1 MANKNMVPIG
11 ILIAAVFIIVGG
23 FLIFNPSS
31 HNGGNE
37 GASGGD
43 ESYIEQTA
51 STAHSSMPEYKV
63 TEENLNQNANV
74 PLTVGKKYEYKTT
87 EQMTMQML
95 MCNGQPVRSGGSGSG
110 GSGRGG
116 YVRGNQNQVNS
127 TEELPAGCEYVNR
140 TSTQIINTVFY
151 VEKIEKVDNKDC
163 YVVSTSTT
171 REISAEERNM
181 TSRLSAQQQQRFQN
195 MSQNRQQN
203 TTYYYNKETGK
214 ITEVI
219 TKTGSTELT
228 FTGDMANAM
237 LNMGRTFTRN
247 LMNATQINATQNRNM
262 GGRTSLDVPVF
273 SQWMLALNK
282 NFMWSQVVDEQTGGY
297 KVEMTYKVTGVEK
310 INNRDSFK
318 VEITLLENNKIN
330 TKWIVWIDKE
340 KRILVKMQRITGSI
354 TGAETNLVSGI

>member
-11 ILIAAVFIIVGG
+11 ILIAAVFIIAGVY
-23 FLIFNPSS
+23 LILNPSS
-31 HNGGNE
+31 HDGGNG

-63 TEENLNQNANV
+63 TEEDLTQNANV
-74 PLTVGKKYEYKTT
+74 PLTFGKKYEYKTT
-87 EQMTMQML
+87 QQMTLLML
-95 MCNGQPVRSGGSGSG
+95 MCNGQPASGGGIVG
-110 GSGRGG
+110 GGPGG
-116 YVRGNQNQVNS
+116 DNQNQVNS

-140 TSTQIINTVFY
+140 TSTQITNTVFY
-151 VEKIEKVDNKDC
+151 VEKTEKVDNKDC
-163 YVVSTSTT
+163 YAVTTSTT

-181 TSRLSAQQQQRFQN
+181 TSRLSAQQQQRFRN
-195 MSQNRQQN
+195 MSQNQQQN
-203 TTYYYNKETGK
+203 TIYYYDKETGK
-214 ITEVI
+214 IIKVT

-228 FTGDMANAM
+228 FTGDLANAM

-262 GGRTSLDVPVF
+262 GGGTSLDVPVF
-273 SQWMLALNK
+273 SQWMLALNE

-310 INNRDSFK
+310 INNRDIFK

-340 KRILVKMQRITGSI
+340 KRILVKMQRITGGI
-354 TGAETNLVSGI
+354 TGAETNLVSGM